1 MNGSKGPPALCGCG
15 QTPLFCLIRAT
26 RYPSAQTPKQE
37 NTCAHGPWSRTGSR
51 CKEIELPTPEPK
63 GTEVLLEVTHCG
75 VCHSDLHIWEG
86 YYDVGGGQK
95 MSLVDRGV
103 TLPLAM
109 GHEIVGRVVK
119 LGPDAKGVKVGDLRI
134 VFPWLGCG
142 TCEKCL
148 AEDDNMCAVAARSL
162 GVYPNGGYGTH
173 VIAPHPRHLVDPGTL
188 DPAVAATYACSG
200 ITVYSAIKK
209 AMPLTPT
216 QAIVLVGAGG
226 LGLNAIAVLKALK
239 HQNIIS
245 VDISAGKARSGAEG
259 RRAQGGGRQ
268 RRGPGRSPSA
278 SSEAAGGPVLAV
290 IDLVN
295 GTATARF
302 AFGAL
307 RKGGKLIQVGL
318 FGGELML
325 PLPIM
330 AIRALTV
337 QGSYVGN
344 PKELR
349 ELVKLAQ
356 DGDASGAAGR
366 HGAAEPGLR
375 RADAPARRQ
384 GHRPAGPE
392 GGGAW
397 HERRRSPHARSS

>member
-1 MNGSKGPPALCGCG
+1 MRAWAVVENGA
-15 QTPLFCLIRAT
+15 PL
-26 RYPSAQTPKQE
+26 
-37 NTCAHGPWSRTGSR
+37 
-51 CKEIELPTPEPK
+51 KEIELPTPEPK
-63 GTEVLLEVTHCG
+63 GTEVLIEVTHCG
-75 VCHSDLHIWEG
+75 VCHSDLHIWDG
-86 YYDVGGGQK
+86 YYDLGGGQH
-95 MSLVDRGV
+95 MSLKDRGV

-109 GHEIVGRVVK
+109 GHEIVGRVAK

-148 AEDDNMCAVAARSL
+148 AEEDNMCTVAARSL
-162 GVYPNGGYGTH
+162 GVYANGGYGTH

-200 ITVYSAIKK
+200 ITVYSAIRK
-209 AMPLTPT
+209 AMPIPPHE
-216 QAIVLVGAGG
+216 AIVVVGAGG

-239 HQNIIS
+239 HQHIVV
-245 VDISAGKARSGAEG
+245 VDISAEKRDAALKAGAHKVVDGNGEG
-259 RRAQGGGRQ
+259 VARRIM
-268 RRGPGRSPSA
+268 
-278 SSEAAGGPVLAV
+278 EAAGGPVLAV

-295 GTATARF
+295 GTQTARF

-307 RKGGKLIQVGL
+307 RKGGKLVQVGL
-318 FGGELML
+318 FGGELSL
-325 PLPIM
+325 PLLLM

-356 DGDASGAAGR
+356 DGTLQALPVATVPQSQAYEALMRLRDGKVTGRLVLRAEAA
-366 HGAAEPGLR
+366 
-375 RADAPARRQ
+375 
-384 GHRPAGPE
+384 
-392 GGGAW
+392 
-397 HERRRSPHARSS
+397 

>member
-1 MNGSKGPPALCGCG
+1 MRAWAVVENGA
-15 QTPLFCLIRAT
+15 PL
-26 RYPSAQTPKQE
+26 
-37 NTCAHGPWSRTGSR
+37 
-51 CKEIELPTPEPK
+51 KEIELPTPEPT

-75 VCHSDLHIWEG
+75 VCHSDLHIWDG
-86 YYDVGGGQK
+86 YYDLGGGQQ
-95 MSLVDRGV
+95 MSLKDRGV

-109 GHEIVGRVVK
+109 GHEIVGRVAK

-142 TCEKCL
+142 KCDKCL
-148 AEDDNMCAVAARSL
+148 AEEDNMCAVAARSL
-162 GVYPNGGYGTH
+162 GVYQNGGYGSH
-173 VIAPHPRHLVDPGTL
+173 VVAPHPRHLVDPGTL
-188 DPAVAATYACSG
+188 DPAIAATYACSG

-209 AMPLTPT
+209 CLPLAPATP
-216 QAIVLVGAGG
+216 IVLVGAGG

-239 HQNIIS
+239 HQNIIT
-245 VDISAGKARSGAEG
+245 VDISAEKREAAMKAGATKTVDGSGDDVAA
-259 RRAQGGGRQ
+259 RIM
-268 RRGPGRSPSA
+268 
-278 SSEAAGGPVLAV
+278 EAAGGPVPAI

-307 RKGGKLIQVGL
+307 DKGGKLIQVGL

-325 PLPIM
+325 ALPIM
-330 AIRALTV
+330 AMRALTV

-356 DGDASGAAGR
+356 AGDLTALPVATIPQSEANEALNRLRDGKVTGRLVLKAEAA
-366 HGAAEPGLR
+366 
-375 RADAPARRQ
+375 
-384 GHRPAGPE
+384 
-392 GGGAW
+392 
-397 HERRRSPHARSS
+397 